1 MFTSSFS
8 DEVGATAVDFNWN
21 SDFSEFS
28 EIPTT
33 IPARPTTRQLQELT
47 ILSECLRDGLQGVS
61 GFPGVEDMLGYLRL
75 LEAFGVRS
83 ATVGIFPGN
92 RSQSS
97 VKIKDLLARMRVEVP
112 SIVPSVLSLCTDES
126 LAWTDECKHIHP
138 ALEAVVFMGSAPS
151 RRLVQG
157 WSLDFI
163 VDRLGTYISRTV
175 SKGIPVVAGTEHS
188 TQTSPEDLRAVTTAQ
203 VQGGAYCIGIA
214 DTIGIIRPQGAN
226 RITAFVRQ
234 VLADLGSP
242 EVMID
247 WHGHRDTGNGLGSA
261 LAAVAA
267 GVDRIHVV
275 ARGVGER
282 SGNTSLEE
290 VVLNVDAMLE
300 EDGVDSEWDLTHL
313 LELLTY
319 YERMV
324 AIPPPHH
331 GVLGRR
337 FNYTSSGIHADAI
350 LKSHRL
356 VDQARRAGNT
366 TLAERFQMMARTV
379 YSAVDP
385 ASVGGKLSIGVGP
398 WSGKACVEF
407 VLREKGYESDELRAD
422 GIESILAYAS
432 KLGRELTLDEL
443 DQCIQEQLRGSIV

>member
-1 MFTSSFS
+1 
-8 DEVGATAVDFNWN
+8 
-21 SDFSEFS
+21 
-28 EIPTT
+28 
-33 IPARPTTRQLQELT
+33 
-47 ILSECLRDGLQGVS
+47 
-61 GFPGVEDMLGYLRL
+61 
-75 LEAFGVRS
+75 
-83 ATVGIFPGN
+83 
-92 RSQSS
+92 
-97 VKIKDLLARMRVEVP
+97 
-112 SIVPSVLSLCTDES
+112 
-126 LAWTDECKHIHP
+126 
-138 ALEAVVFMGSAPS
+138 
-151 RRLVQG
+151 
-157 WSLDFI
+157 
-163 VDRLGTYISRTV
+163 
-175 SKGIPVVAGTEHS
+175 
-188 TQTSPEDLRAVTTAQ
+188 
-203 VQGGAYCIGIA
+203 
-214 DTIGIIRPQGAN
+214 
-226 RITAFVRQ
+226 
-234 VLADLGSP
+234 
-242 EVMID
+242 
-247 WHGHRDTGNGLGSA
+247 
-261 LAAVAA
+261 
-267 GVDRIHVV
+267 
-275 ARGVGER
+275 
-282 SGNTSLEE
+282 
-290 VVLNVDAMLE
+290 MLE
-300 EDGVDSEWDLTHL
+300 DDGVDSEWDLTHL

-385 ASVGGKLSIGVGP
+385 VSVGGKLSIGVGP

>member
-1 MFTSSFS
+1 MSTSPLT
-8 DEVGATAVDFNWN
+8 DEFGVNAVDFNWN

-28 EIPTT
+28 EIPTM

-61 GFPGVEDMLGYLRL
+61 GFPEVGDMLGYLRL

-92 RSQSS
+92 GSQSS
-97 VKIKDLLARMRVEVP
+97 AKIKDLLARMRVEVP

-138 ALEAVVFMGSAPS
+138 ELEAVVFMGSAPS

-163 VDRLGTYISRTV
+163 VNRLGTYISRTV

-188 TQTSPEDLRAVTTAQ
+188 TQTTPEDLRAVITAQ
-203 VQGGAYCIGIA
+203 VQGGAYRVGIA

-226 RITAFVRQ
+226 RITAFVRK

-290 VVLNVDAMLE
+290 VVLNVDAML
-300 EDGVDSEWDLTHL
+300 VDSEWDLTHL

-366 TLAERFQMMARTV
+366 TLTERFQMMARTV
-379 YSAVDP
+379 YSAIDP

-407 VLREKGYESDELRAD
+407 ALREKGYESDELRAD

-432 KLGRELTLDEL
+432 KLGRELTPDEL
-443 DQCIQEQLRGSIV
+443 EQCIQEQLLGGTIV